1 MPARSKNFQK
11 QIDKAVRDP
20 DLATALT
27 RGLTT
32 IRDRRDNA
40 FRELD
45 FEGMRTEFRA
55 IKEKAIEDL
64 PQLIEQFTRE
74 AEAVGAKVH
83 LATTIDDANRIIGDI
98 AEEHGV
104 KLAVKSKSMATEEIH
119 LNHYLESRGV
129 TAVETDLG
137 EWILQ
142 LSNETPSH
150 LIAPAIHKTREQ
162 IADIFRKN
170 LKGQKKLS
178 AETSELVKVA
188 RAELRQAFI
197 DAGMGISGGNAGIAD
212 TGTIVLVSNEGNGR
226 LVTTLPPVHV
236 AVMGVEKIVPTLEDA
251 TKMLQLLPRSG
262 TSQKLTSYVSFI
274 TGPSRSADIELDLS
288 IGVHGPK
295 EVHIVLLDNGRFA
308 AREDEDLVDTLYCI
322 RCGACSNVCPPYQ
335 IVSGHLF
342 GHIYTGPIGLPLTAI
357 HHGLDKAAD
366 PQSLC
371 VSCNACQ
378 TVCPVDIPIPR
389 MIMDVRERVV
399 DEMGHATKM
408 KDNVLERWASPKQG
422 NRWMRMAARA
432 SSPLKDSEGYIKR
445 IPLQGKM
452 TKGRHLIAPTRNPL
466 RDRIKS
472 RRTSKRPSGPPP
484 EQVFPGSQVVGQTV
498 AYFPGCMID
507 RLMPE
512 MGETAI
518 TVFEACGCHVI
529 FPPDQHC
536 CGLVALNSGDTKRGR
551 TMAEQTIRMLEK
563 VDADWIV
570 SNSTSC
576 YAAIV
581 DDYRHLLQHDSD
593 WLRRVERLAE
603 KIVDATTFLTDVA
616 KIQPLSKW
624 DSGPVVTYHDACQSH
639 NALGIKEQ
647 PRYLIQ
653 DVLGLE
659 LREMRDSSVCCGFGG
674 SFAMDFPEV
683 SSAILQKKLNHAE
696 VTEAPVLVSDNPGCL
711 MQIKGGLH
719 ARGSKVK
726 ALHLME
732 LMAERLTRGSPVS
745 RK

>member
-1 MPARSKNFQK
+1 MPARSKKFQK
-11 QIDKAVRDP
+11 QLDKAVKDP
-20 DLATALT
+20 HLNTALT

-40 FRELD
+40 FKDLD
-45 FEGMRTEFRA
+45 FEGMRSEFRA
-55 IKEKAIEDL
+55 IKEKSIANLPDL
-64 PQLIEQFTRE
+64 VDRFTRE
-74 AEAVGAKVH
+74 AEAVGATVH
-83 LATTIDDANRIIGDI
+83 LAKTIDDANRIIGDI
-98 AEEHGV
+98 AEKHGV

-119 LNHYLESRGV
+119 LNDYLESRGV
-129 TAVETDLG
+129 SAVETDLG

-142 LSNETPSH
+142 LSKETPSH

-162 IADIFRKN
+162 IAEIFRKN
-170 LKGQKKLS
+170 LKGQKTLGS
-178 AETSELVKVA
+178 ETSELVKVA

-212 TGTIVLVSNEGNGR
+212 SGTIVLVSNEGNGR

-236 AVMGVEKIVPTLEDA
+236 AVMGVEKIVPSLEDA

-288 IGVHGPK
+288 VGVHGPK

-357 HHGLDKAAD
+357 HHGLENAAD

-378 TVCPVDIPIPR
+378 VVCPVDIPIPR
-389 MIMDVRERVV
+389 MIMDVRERVI
-399 DEMGHATKM
+399 DEMGHTTNM
-408 KDNVLERWASPKQG
+408 KDEVLERWSHPKQG

-452 TKGRHLIAPTRNPL
+452 TNGRHLIAPVRKPL
-466 RDRIKS
+466 RDRIKP
-472 RRTSKRPSGPPP
+472 RRTSKRPSSPAP
-484 EQVFPGSQVVGQTV
+484 EAIFPGSQVQDQTV

-507 RLMPE
+507 RLLPE
-512 MGETAI
+512 MGESAI

-576 YAAIV
+576 YAAMV
-581 DDYRHLLQHDSD
+581 DDYRHLFRHDPAWLQ
-593 WLRRVERLAE
+593 RVEHLAE
-603 KIVDATTFLTDVA
+603 RIVDATTFLTDVA
-616 KIQPLSKW
+616 KVQPLPKANRR
-624 DSGPVVTYHDACQSH
+624 GPVVTYHDACQSH

-653 DVLGLE
+653 DFLGLE

-674 SFAMDFPEV
+674 SFAIDFPEV
-683 SSAILQKKLNHAE
+683 SSAILQKKLNFAE
-696 VTEAPVLVSDNPGCL
+696 LTEAPVLVSDNPGCL

-719 ARGSKVK
+719 ARGSKVR
-726 ALHLME
+726 AMHLME
-732 LMAERLTRGSPVS
+732 LLAERIDEAKST
-745 RK
+745 

>member
-1 MPARSKNFQK
+1 MPARDRKFQRK
-11 QIDKAVRDP
+11 LDKAVNDP

-40 FRELD
+40 FKPLD
-45 FEGMRTEFRA
+45 FEGMRSEFRS
-55 IKEKAIEDL
+55 IKERAIENL
-64 PQLIEQFTRE
+64 PELVEQFTRE
-74 AEAVGAKVH
+74 AEAVGATVH
-83 LATTIDDANRIIGDI
+83 LAKTAEDANRIIGDL
-98 AEEHGV
+98 AERHGV

-119 LNHYLESRGV
+119 LNEYLETRGV
-129 TAVETDLG
+129 IAVETDLG

-142 LSNETPSH
+142 LSGETPSH

-162 IADIFRKN
+162 IAEIFRKN
-170 LKGQKKLS
+170 LKGRRKVS
-178 AETSELVKVA
+178 SETSELVKIA

-197 DAGMGISGGNAGIAD
+197 DAGMGISGGNAGIAES
-212 TGTIVLVSNEGNGR
+212 GTLVLVTNEGNGR

-274 TGPSRSADIELDLS
+274 TGPSRSADIELELS

-295 EVHIVLLDNGRFA
+295 EVHIVLLDNGRMD
-308 AREDEDLVDTLYCI
+308 AREDEDLVDSLYCI

-342 GHIYTGPIGLPLTAI
+342 GHVYTGPIGLPLTAI
-357 HHGLDKAAD
+357 HHGLENVAD

-378 TVCPVDIPIPR
+378 LVCPVDIPIPR
-389 MIMDVRERVV
+389 MIMDVRERVT
-399 DEMGHATKM
+399 ERMGHATKM
-408 KDNVLERWASPKQG
+408 KDRALERWADPKHG
-422 NRWMRMAARA
+422 NRWMRLAARA
-432 SSPLKDSEGYIKR
+432 SSPLKDSDGYIRR
-445 IPLQGKM
+445 IPLQGKL
-452 TKGRHLIAPTRNPL
+452 TKGRHLLAPVRKPL
-466 RDRIKS
+466 RDRVRS
-472 RRTSKRPSGPPP
+472 RRTNRRPEDQPPTA
-484 EQVFPGSQVVGQTV
+484 VFPGSQVAGQTV

-507 RLMPE
+507 RLLPE
-512 MGETAI
+512 MGEAAI

-536 CGLVALNSGDTKRGR
+536 CGLVALNSGDASRGR
-551 TMAEQTIRMLEK
+551 RMAEQTVGMLER

-581 DDYRHLLQHDSD
+581 DDYQHLFRHDPQ
-593 WLRRVERLAE
+593 WLERVEHLAG

-616 KIQPLSKW
+616 KVKPFPA
-624 DSGPVVTYHDACQSH
+624 SGDRPVVTYHDACQTH
-639 NALGIKEQ
+639 NALGIREQ
-647 PRYLIQ
+647 PRYIIQ
-653 DVLGLE
+653 DLLGLE
-659 LREMRDSSVCCGFGG
+659 LREMVESSVCCGFGG

-683 SSAILQKKLNHAE
+683 SSAILKRKLTNAGE
-696 VTEAPVLVSDNPGCL
+696 TGAPILVSDNPGCL

-719 ARGSKVK
+719 ARGSNTR
-726 ALHLME
+726 AIHLME
-732 LMAERLTRGSPVS
+732 LIAECLDE
-745 RK
+745 